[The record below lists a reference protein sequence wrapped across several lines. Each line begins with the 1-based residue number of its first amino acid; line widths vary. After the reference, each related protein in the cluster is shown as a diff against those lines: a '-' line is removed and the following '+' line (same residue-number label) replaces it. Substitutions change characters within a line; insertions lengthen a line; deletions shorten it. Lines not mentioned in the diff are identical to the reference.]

1 MHCHAVVT
9 HLPQGPSLRLAN
21 GNLVGPMRPTRG
33 HSATS
38 PHGGLYALPSPCR
51 SAWATRER
59 FRSFADHSV
68 LACHPLRPRGVRTSI
83 SSSAAMSTLAFAELP
98 AARHSQNSR
107 NPFRAGCHFE
117 ASTVHPFATACQFA
131 CPLHGSDRIS
141 PAIGDFYFWA
151 SSGSVA
157 LPAARYDYN
166 SDWTPCMGP
175 ILSRGCPTGAYRCTR
190 FRVKACRTARWDTS
204 RTDRP

>member
-1 MHCHAVVT
+1 LESQPVPVMPCTADGLSSPFVRLVADIGYPVLSRAVGALMHCHAVVT

-21 GNLVGPMRPTRG
+21 GNLVAHMRPTRG
-33 HSATS
+33 HSAPS

-68 LACHPLRPRGVRTSI
+68 LSCPPLRTRGVRTSI

-107 NPFRAGCHFE
+107 HFE
-117 ASTVHPFATACQFA
+117 ASTVHPF
-131 CPLHGSDRIS
+131 
-141 PAIGDFYFWA
+141 
-151 SSGSVA
+151 
-157 LPAARYDYN
+157 
-166 SDWTPCMGP
+166 
-175 ILSRGCPTGAYRCTR
+175 
-190 FRVKACRTARWDTS
+190 
-204 RTDRP
+204 